1 MFLFSSIVAFLVI
14 RLALLVDCSSLTND
28 YSSIAMQWNVSV
40 YTKQKKKQILNHVS
54 GTAGKGKLHA
64 IIGPSG
70 SGKTTLLS
78 KPIFLKNLVFHCI
91 HKTFNHHKS

>member
-1 MFLFSSIVAFLVI
+1 MMLFSTIIAFLVI
-14 RLALLVDCSSLTND
+14 RLASLVDCSSLTND
-28 YSSIAMQWNVSV
+28 YPSIAMQWNVSV
-40 YTKQKKKQILNHVS
+40 YTKHNKKQILNHVS

-78 KPIFLKNLVFHCI
+78 KAMFLKHLLVFHC
-91 HKTFNHHKS
+91 K